1 MNENENKDLQVT
13 TTEVIANEEAVTEM
27 ETTVEEEAS
36 TKKSPGEFWAKA
48 TVFGKK
54 VADNVQKNAV
64 ALSEKAKADSYQRRM
79 EKYNPLFI
87 KEYKSKNFIMP
98 TLIQL
103 VDDAAV
109 QEIDVCAGAI
119 GWREK
124 SNDVEILFLS
134 MDFAAKSGLDFFPA
148 LVSNSLFCAET
159 YNESQYI
166 NVERIFGKAHEEKL
180 AELEHIAHSL
190 GAKSCSIELVESD
203 DVTDSKSRDG
213 QASMKVLK
221 ASAKERTKNASSHS
235 MSGRTVSTFAG
246 SSSPI
251 RPTLKWF
258 KKDHNI
264 LNLIEMRCS
273 DVNAIQS
280 RTLILEGSSSM
291 TMEQSQARN
300 IDIATAKIGMK
311 LHSSMEKLHRKEY
324 SSKLIYEV
332 EF

>member
-1 MNENENKDLQVT
+1 MNENKEAQVQ
-13 TTEVIANEEAVTEM
+13 VQ
-27 ETTVEEEAS
+27 EEETSAA
-36 TKKSPGEFWAKA
+36 KKSASDFWVKA
-48 TVFGKK
+48 SSMGKK

-64 ALSEKAKADSYQRRM
+64 AISEKAKAENHQRRL
-79 EKYNPLFI
+79 EKYNPLFL
-87 KEYKSKNFIMP
+87 KEFKSKGFVMP
-98 TLIQL
+98 ALIQL
-103 VDDAAV
+103 VEDSAV
-109 QEIDVCAGAI
+109 QNIDVCVGAI

-124 SNDVEILFLS
+124 NNDMEILFLS
-134 MDFAAKSGLDFFPA
+134 IDFAAKSGLEFFPA
-148 LVSNSLFCAET
+148 LVPNSLFCSET

-180 AELEHIAHSL
+180 AELEHIAHAL

-203 DVTDSKSRDG
+203 EITDSKSRDG

-221 ASAKERTKNASSHS
+221 TASKEKSNSATSHS

-246 SSSPI
+246 SDTPVY
-251 RPTLKWF
+251 PTLKWF
-258 KKDHNI
+258 KNDHNI

-273 DVNAIQS
+273 DINAIRS
-280 RTLILEGSSSM
+280 RTLILEGASSM
-291 TMEQSQARN
+291 TMEQSRARS
-300 IDIATAKIGMK
+300 IDMATAKIGMK

>member
-1 MNENENKDLQVT
+1 MNENENKEKQT
-13 TTEVIANEEAVTEM
+13 P
-27 ETTVEEEAS
+27 EEETSS
-36 TKKSPGEFWAKA
+36 TKKTAGDFWAKA
-48 TVFGKK
+48 SSMGKK

-64 ALSEKAKADSYQRRM
+64 ALTEKAKADNYQRRL

-87 KEYKSKNFIMP
+87 KEFKSKNFTMP
-98 TLIQL
+98 SLIQL
-103 VDDAAV
+103 VDDSAV
-109 QEIDVCAGAI
+109 QDIDVCTGAI

-134 MDFAAKSGLDFFPA
+134 IDFAAKSELEFFPA
-148 LVSNSLFCAET
+148 LVSNSLFCSET

-180 AELEHIAHSL
+180 AELEQIAYAL

-203 DVTDSKSRDG
+203 DVVDSKSRDG

-221 ASAKERTKNASSHS
+221 ASTKEKSKNTSSHS
-235 MSGRTVSTFAG
+235 MSGRTVSTFSG
-246 SSSPI
+246 SDTPT

-258 KKDHNI
+258 KNDHNI

-273 DVNAIQS
+273 DVNAIRS

-291 TMEQSQARN
+291 TMEQSRARN

-311 LHSSMEKLHRKEY
+311 LHSSMEKQHRKEY
-324 SSKLIYEV
+324 CSKLIYEV

>member
-1 MNENENKDLQVT
+1 MNEHENKDVQVQ
-13 TTEVIANEEAVTEM
+13 VQ
-27 ETTVEEEAS
+27 EEETSS
-36 TKKSPGEFWAKA
+36 TKKSASDFWAKA
-48 TVFGKK
+48 SSMGKK

-64 ALSEKAKADSYQRRM
+64 AISERAKAESYQRRL
-79 EKYNPLFI
+79 EKYNPLFV
-87 KEYKSKNFIMP
+87 KEFKSKGFVMP

-103 VDDAAV
+103 VDDSAV
-109 QEIDVCAGAI
+109 QEIDVCEGAI

-134 MDFAAKSGLDFFPA
+134 IDFAAKSGLDFFPA

-166 NVERIFGKAHEEKL
+166 NVERIFSKAHEEKL
-180 AELEHIAHSL
+180 AELEHIAYAL

-213 QASMKVLK
+213 SASIKGLK
-221 ASAKERTKNASSHS
+221 ASAKEKSKNVASHS

-246 SSSPI
+246 SNTPVH
-251 RPTLKWF
+251 PTLKWF
-258 KKDHNI
+258 KNDHNI
-264 LNLIEMRCS
+264 LNLIDMRCS
-273 DVNAIQS
+273 DTNAIQA
-280 RTLILEGSSSM
+280 RTLVLEGSSSM
-291 TMEQSQARN
+291 TMEQSRARN